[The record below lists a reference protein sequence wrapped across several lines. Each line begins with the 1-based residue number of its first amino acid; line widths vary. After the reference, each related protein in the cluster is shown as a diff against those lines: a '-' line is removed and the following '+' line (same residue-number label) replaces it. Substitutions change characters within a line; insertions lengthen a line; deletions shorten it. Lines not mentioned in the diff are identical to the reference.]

1 MDTTMPV
8 ALLRGLLNP
17 GEVARVLELGG
28 PERWPDAP
36 PDTARRPTLC
46 PELAGMAYHVG
57 LQDDHVCLFMHTGDR
72 LETWAPVLHKKLIAA
87 MRQPHGF
94 ADSEGGAGP
103 AEGQGGEQGT
113 GEGAEQGRWPVDD
126 PDAVLHV
133 RCVEI
138 HSYSAGGHLL
148 TPGHRDCGSALTMSV
163 LLSDPGHFCGG
174 EFVTYSEGLPVVHEV
189 GQGDAVL
196 FQSESLH
203 NVLTVTKGI
212 RQSLVLELWAEH
224 KNSADRAA

>member
-1 MDTTMPV
+1 MPV
-8 ALLRGLLNP
+8 ALLPGLLSP

-28 PERWPDAP
+28 PEQWPDAP
-36 PDTARRPTLC
+36 TDTARRPTLC
-46 PELAGMAYHVG
+46 PELEGMVYHVG
-57 LQDDHVCLFMHTGDR
+57 LEDEHVCLFLHTDDR
-72 LETWAPVLHKKLIAA
+72 LETRAPVLHKKLMEA
-87 MRQPHGF
+87 MRQPHGY
-94 ADSEGGAGP
+94 ADREGGAGP
-103 AEGQGGEQGT
+103 ADGEGEEQGRQGT

-126 PDAVLHV
+126 PDAVLHM

-138 HSYSAGGHLL
+138 HSYCTGGHLL

-163 LLSDPGHFCGG
+163 LLSDPDDFCGG
-174 EFVTYSEGLPVVHEV
+174 EFVTYSEGLPVVHTV

-196 FQSESLH
+196 FHSESLH
-203 NVLTVTKGI
+203 DVLTVTTGV